1 MDAFSEQIVIAF
13 AKLVIQF
20 KYFTIYFSCV
30 FSGIAVFAITSC
42 FFASS
47 SLQFSV
53 HKVFTAVLACLVC
66 PFLFFFAPL
75 ILESYGITIEMSF
88 LIFLNMFLG
97 GLFGVPIGVFS
108 YVFVWK
114 NVEKLS
120 IFLDKK
126 WQLLQ
131 EKRQQKEQK
140 KVEKSPVE
148 SSWSQEEY
156 EAGLYGDDD
165 DYDDFYVEES
175 EEDHNYFYEDI
186 DGYDDELDTDYHYI
200 KTVTFHNREPVK
212 VSYELRPE
220 YRKDLSNRQQSA
232 AFSQAPAT
240 PKTNP
245 FKVEFDFD
253 HE

>member
-1 MDAFSEQIVIAF
+1 MDAFSDQIVIAF

-20 KYFTIYFSCV
+20 KYFTIYFACV
-30 FSGIAVFAITSC
+30 FSGIVFFCVNSY
-42 FFASS
+42 
-47 SLQFSV
+47 
-53 HKVFTAVLACLVC
+53 VFNVSMKLRKIFVAVLACLVC
-66 PFLFFFAPL
+66 PFLFFIAPR
-75 ILESYGITIEMSF
+75 ILASYGITIEMSF
-88 LIFLNMFLG
+88 SIFFQMFLG
-97 GLFGVPIGVFS
+97 GLLGVFIGS
-108 YVFVWK
+108 VFYILVWE
-114 NVEKLS
+114 NVVKLLN
-120 IFLDKK
+120 FLTKK

-131 EKRQQKEQK
+131 QKRQQKAQK
-140 KVEKSPVE
+140 KVEKAPVE

-175 EEDHNYFYEDI
+175 EKDDEYFYEDI
-186 DGYDDELDTDYHYI
+186 DGYNDELDTDYHYI

-232 AFSQAPAT
+232 AFSQAPST

-245 FKVEFDFD
+245 FKMEFDFD